1 MAWLLLLIEC
11 SAHRQQV
18 LLLMLIWS
26 YQWQCLWGCWKGCYE
41 PPLSPWHNWCIW
53 CCWDHI
59 FHWNLRTLQKTYMS
73 VLTWLNLYMEVIINS
88 MACIKLQFQS
98 PKFWADLEISVQL
111 KDPIHKMQSSFQ
123 SLDTGQLQKLHY
135 FKTFFIEFHKC
146 QAHLIACLH
155 AHIHSM

>member
-1 MAWLLLLIEC
+1 
-11 SAHRQQV
+11 
-18 LLLMLIWS
+18 
-26 YQWQCLWGCWKGCYE
+26 
-41 PPLSPWHNWCIW
+41 
-53 CCWDHI
+53 
-59 FHWNLRTLQKTYMS
+59 
-73 VLTWLNLYMEVIINS
+73 